1 MLGPAVMFRLALQ
14 PSDTLEAR
22 QGLAEPPTDEFIA
35 GQTGNPKV
43 ELASGR
49 LGLFCRG
56 ICRHRIQYDLP
67 LPEIAFFRLFS
78 TEANRRYLK
87 HLPVNEQ
94 LFYFLKIDG
103 RHQPSP
109 ALSRNETFSL
119 EANQCRADRAS
130 RGPCLPFEP
139 ALRQALSRADL
150 HIQNQAAQPLFS
162 LLNDRH

>member
-1 MLGPAVMFRLALQ
+1 M
-14 PSDTLEAR
+14 
-22 QGLAEPPTDEFIA
+22 
-35 GQTGNPKV
+35 
-43 ELASGR
+43 AS
-49 LGLFCRG
+49 
-56 ICRHRIQYDLP
+56 P

-78 TEANRRYLK
+78 TEANCRYLK
-87 HLPVNEQ
+87 HLPVYEQ

-109 ALSRNETFSL
+109 ALPRNETFSL
-119 EANQCRADRAS
+119 KTNQCRADRAS